1 MGIAAE
7 LEKNRHPG
15 GMDGRYLD
23 RGVAGASGRRKHEQR
38 SAKRKGR
45 APGEEATW
53 ATGAVG
59 EEILAAYL
67 DRRFSDAEAIVL
79 HDRRMPGGF
88 GNIDHLAIT
97 PSGVHVIDAKRYKG
111 EVRVRRPFLFGEAR
125 LVVGGRDQTTLVG
138 KLARQVKAVRSAVG
152 SAGLQQAPVH
162 GCFCFVDPQGH
173 AGGSG
178 GLPLL
183 RTQRIEGYP
192 LLSPRKLAR
201 RLKRQGELG
210 PEQRLLVAKALAR
223 RFPAA

>member
-7 LEKNRHPG
+7 LEKTKEF
-15 GMDGRYLD
+15 DFD
-23 RGVAGASGRRKHEQR
+23 RGVAGASGRREHELR
-38 SAKRKGR
+38 SAKRRGR

-53 ATGAVG
+53 AAGAIG
-59 EEILAAYL
+59 EEILAVYL
-67 DRRFSDAEAIVL
+67 GRRFSDAEAIVL

-88 GNIDHLAIT
+88 GNIDHLAIA

-125 LVVGGRDQTTLVG
+125 LLVGGRDQTKLVG
-138 KLARQVKAVRSAVG
+138 RLGRQVKAVRSAVD
-152 SAGLQQAPVH
+152 SVGLLTVPVH

-178 GLPLL
+178 DLPLL
-183 RTQRIEGYP
+183 RTLRIGGYS

-210 PEQRLLVAKALAR
+210 PERRLLAAEALAR